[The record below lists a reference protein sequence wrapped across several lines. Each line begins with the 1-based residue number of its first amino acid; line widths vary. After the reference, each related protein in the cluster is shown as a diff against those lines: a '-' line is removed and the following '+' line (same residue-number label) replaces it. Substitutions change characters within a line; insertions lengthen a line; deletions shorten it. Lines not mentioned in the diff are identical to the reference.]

1 MLFVLQPYS
10 FFNAFA
16 FDPPTLCFGSIARP
30 HLPGGDSDSVRNL
43 RETGSCVVHIISE
56 WFIEAANHT
65 CGAYD
70 YDVEEH
76 QIAGFKTLPS

>member
-1 MLFVLQPYS
+1 VRSQPYS

-16 FDPPTLCFGSIARP
+16 FDPPTLCFGSVARP
-30 HLPGGDSDSVRNL
+30 NLPGGDSDSVRNL

-65 CGAYD
+65 CGSYD
-70 YDVEEH
+70 YNVEEH
-76 QIAGFKTLPS
+76 EVAGFTTLPS